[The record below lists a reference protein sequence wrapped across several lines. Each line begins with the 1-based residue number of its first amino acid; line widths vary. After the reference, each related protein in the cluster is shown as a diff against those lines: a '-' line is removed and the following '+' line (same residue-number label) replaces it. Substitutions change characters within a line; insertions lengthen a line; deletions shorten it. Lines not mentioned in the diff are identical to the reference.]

1 MTAPF
6 RLLDCTFVLHVA
18 LDAHF
23 CARHCPGPNHRSPG
37 VARATPSLR
46 WLRNRGRTEAARE
59 PDWERR
65 PIEDMTMEQLNWR
78 GIETEPTDAALIDR
92 SRLAPETFAALFDR
106 HGDRVYRYL
115 ARRVGA
121 DDADDLV
128 SETFVVAFEQR
139 HTFDPSRSPAGALP
153 WLLGIGTNLVRGHH
167 RAELRRWNAVARS
180 DADITEPSP
189 ADRVAAKVD
198 AQAQARVLLAVLA
211 EIPESDRDALLLFA
225 WADLKY
231 EEIAAALGVP
241 IGTVRSRIHRAR
253 TRLRAVLTVEDTDD
267 RSDDHG

>member
-1 MTAPF
+1 
-6 RLLDCTFVLHVA
+6 
-18 LDAHF
+18 
-23 CARHCPGPNHRSPG
+23 
-37 VARATPSLR
+37 
-46 WLRNRGRTEAARE
+46 
-59 PDWERR
+59 
-65 PIEDMTMEQLNWR
+65 MTMEQLNWR

-92 SRLAPETFAALFDR
+92 SRRAAEAFATLFDR

-121 DDADDLV
+121 DEADDLV

-153 WLLGIGTNLVRGHH
+153 WLLGIGTNLVRGH
-167 RAELRRWNAVARS
+167 RRSELRRWNALARANT
-180 DADITEPSP
+180 DLTEPSP

-198 AQAQARVLLAVLA
+198 AQAQARELLAVLA
-211 EIPESDRDALLLFA
+211 ELPESDRDALLLFA

-253 TRLRAVLTVEDTDD
+253 ARLRASLTGVEANN